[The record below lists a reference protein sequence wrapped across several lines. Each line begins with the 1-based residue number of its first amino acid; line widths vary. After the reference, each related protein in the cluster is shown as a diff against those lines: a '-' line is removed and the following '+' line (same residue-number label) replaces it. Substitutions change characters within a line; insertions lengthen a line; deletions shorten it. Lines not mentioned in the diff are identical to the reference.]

1 MISWQ
6 SEDELKAQAAI
17 VVEAVVLAR
26 QLVRQNFGGDEYRY
40 DIRVDA
46 VLRGDASTKPRLV
59 TYEDLKIH
67 RRGSTTVCPLKHGSG
82 IEHDLVPGR
91 RYRLFLRSAQD
102 PEVLL
107 AKEG

>member
-1 MISWQ
+1 MMSWQ
-6 SEDELKAQAAI
+6 SEDELKAQATV

-26 QLVRQNFGGDEYRY
+26 QLVRQNFAGDEYRY
-40 DIRVDA
+40 DIRVEA
-46 VLRGDASTKPRLV
+46 VLRGDASATPRVV

-67 RRGSTTVCPLKHGSG
+67 RRGSQTVCPLKHGSG

-102 PEVLL
+102 PEVLF

>member
-1 MISWQ
+1 MSWQ
-6 SEDELKAQAAI
+6 SEDELKAKATI
-17 VVEAVVLAR
+17 VLDAVVLAR
-26 QLVRQNFGGDEYRY
+26 QLLRQNFAGDEYRY
-40 DIRVDA
+40 DIRVEA
-46 VLRGDASTKPRLV
+46 VLRGDPSTTPGVV

-67 RRGSTTVCPLKHGSG
+67 RRGSQTVCPVKNGSR

-91 RYRLFLRSAQD
+91 RYRLFLRSARD